1 MDLFDYDRRA
11 YAHEFEEINF
21 IASINFRESSTLLKE
36 KSNFQKKEYC
46 FANSNSKCNYS
57 NNKPLRKRIGAVRFY
72 FTKEENQFQPIMDVN
87 YEKNTVLEE

>member
-36 KSNFQKKEYC
+36 KKEYC
-46 FANSNSKCNYS
+46 FANSKCNYS